1 VTAVRRLR
9 VWTLALLLALASLVA
24 LASPAGAQQPID
36 ATEEGGEAFVAF
48 TVMVVIFVFT
58 LFMMDRI
65 RKRRTDQDERTRD

>member
-1 VTAVRRLR
+1 MRRLR
-9 VWTLALLLALASLVA
+9 AFAVAVLLALASLVV

-48 TVMVVIFVFT
+48 TMMVVIFVFT

-65 RKRRTDQDERTRD
+65 RKKRAASEEEERRG